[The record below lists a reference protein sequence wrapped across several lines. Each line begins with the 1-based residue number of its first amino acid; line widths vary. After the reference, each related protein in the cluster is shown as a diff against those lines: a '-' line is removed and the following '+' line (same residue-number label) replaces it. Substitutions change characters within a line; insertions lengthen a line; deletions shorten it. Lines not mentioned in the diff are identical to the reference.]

1 MGRTIP
7 PVVGARL
14 REARLARELTQQQLA
29 DQIGMSRGSIANI
42 EGAKQNLT
50 TRTLIAITWALGI
63 TPEEL
68 WSGLEGKLA

>member
-14 REARLARELTQQQLA
+14 REARLARDLTQQQLA

-68 WSGLEGKLA
+68 WAGLEGKLA